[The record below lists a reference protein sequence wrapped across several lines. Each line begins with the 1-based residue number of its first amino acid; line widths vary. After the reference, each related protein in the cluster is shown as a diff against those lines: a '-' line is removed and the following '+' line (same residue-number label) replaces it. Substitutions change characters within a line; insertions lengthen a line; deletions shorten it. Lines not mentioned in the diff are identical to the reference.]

1 MELGQ
6 INKSGI
12 HYLITGARLI
22 TQPGIRLFVIL
33 PLLTNIILFASSFIW
48 LINRLDELSNTLLQA
63 LPAWLDWLNYLLW
76 PLAILTI
83 LLLFFFI
90 FGLIANWIAA
100 PFNGLLAEQV
110 EAKLTGKTAPDASLA
125 TLLRDM
131 PRIFRREWQ
140 KIKYYLPKA
149 LGCLILFFIPVL
161 GQTLAPLLWFLFS
174 AWMAA
179 IQYCDYPFDNHKVAF
194 ADMRQ
199 ALAQRRIHN
208 LSFGTGVTLCTMV
221 PVLNFLI
228 MPIAVCGA
236 TAMWV
241 DNYRPRFVPA

>member
-100 PFNGLLAEQV
+100 PFDGLLA
-110 EAKLTGKTAPDASLA
+110 
-125 TLLRDM
+125 
-131 PRIFRREWQ
+131 
-140 KIKYYLPKA
+140 
-149 LGCLILFFIPVL
+149 
-161 GQTLAPLLWFLFS
+161 
-174 AWMAA
+174 
-179 IQYCDYPFDNHKVAF
+179 
-194 ADMRQ
+194 
-199 ALAQRRIHN
+199 
-208 LSFGTGVTLCTMV
+208 
-221 PVLNFLI
+221 
-228 MPIAVCGA
+228 
-236 TAMWV
+236 
-241 DNYRPRFVPA
+241 